1 MSNIEKI
8 RQEIERQLEYFKGKE
23 DDAWDDCDNYTDEDA
38 MWYQGHWKMCS
49 RLLSFIDSLPE
60 EACKDSLQ
68 APETCKEN
76 TDSFTSL
83 DNQIHQ

>member
-1 MSNIEKI
+1 MKSSIKDQI
-8 RQEIERQLEYFKGKE
+8 RQEIERRAKFHDNAMKACPGLNNIALTHSAGWKE
-23 DDAWDDCDNYTDEDA
+23 DTE
-38 MWYQGHWKMCS
+38 
-49 RLLSFIDSLPE
+49 LLAFIDSLPDE
-60 EACKDSLQ
+60 TCEDSLQ